1 MLLKRQGS
9 TLLFFIMLSFCGLG
23 LVMLYSASAF
33 SREALHAGDSLRFLK
48 NQAIWLCLGFV
59 AFGIAAFHD
68 YRRWNKYVF
77 WLLAIVAILLA
88 LCYVPGIGKRVN
100 GANRW
105 LSLGGFTLQPSELAK
120 LALLL
125 FVSWWFDHYQRR
137 IKTFLYGFLIPS
149 IICGVILALILFE
162 KDVGTT
168 LLLGTVLM
176 ILWFAAGVRWQYLAL
191 AVVLAAGGV
200 GAIVAKD
207 SERLSRLWAHASQ
220 GDKAVDKGEG
230 WQQTQSL
237 IALGSGGVEG
247 LGMGE
252 SRQKLYYLPEAHTD
266 FIFAII
272 GEELGLRATLMIV
285 LGFVMF
291 VVVGGYIATRASDW
305 QGTLLALGI
314 VTLIGL
320 QAFINMG
327 VVTRLLPNKGLALPF
342 ISYGGSSLV
351 VALAM
356 TGLLVSIARHV
367 SAGEEMRWVWKKGEQ
382 HA

>member
-1 MLLKRQGS
+1 
-9 TLLFFIMLSFCGLG
+9 
-23 LVMLYSASAF
+23 MLYSASAF
-33 SREALHAGDSLRFLK
+33 SREALHAGDSFRFLK
-48 NQAIWLCLGFV
+48 NQAVWLILGLIALGV
-59 AFGIAAFHD
+59 TAFRD
-68 YRRWNKYVF
+68 YRCWNKNIW
-77 WLLAIVAILLA
+77 WLLGGVVILLA

-105 LSLGGFTLQPSELAK
+105 LGLGGLTLQPSELAK

-125 FVSWWFDHYQRR
+125 FVSWWYDINQRR
-137 IKTFLYGFLIPS
+137 VKTFLYGFCIPAAV
-149 IICGVILALILFE
+149 CGVVLLFILFE

-168 LLLGTVLM
+168 LLLGAVLM
-176 ILWFAAGVRWQYLAL
+176 ILWFAAGVRWQYL
-191 AVVLAAGGV
+191 VLTMVIAAGGV
-200 GAIVAKD
+200 GFIVSKD
-207 SERLSRLWAHASQ
+207 KERLSRLWAHASREN
-220 GDKAVDKGEG
+220 KMVEKGEG

-247 LGMGE
+247 LGIGE

-285 LGFVMF
+285 LGFVMY
-291 VVVGGYIATRASDW
+291 VVIGGYIATRASDW

-314 VTLIGL
+314 VTLVGL

-342 ISYGGSSLV
+342 IRYGGSNLV

-356 TGLLVSIARHV
+356 TGWLVSIARHV
-367 SAGEEMRWVWKKGEQ
+367 SSEEETRWVWKKRERLT
-382 HA
+382 